1 VRFYTAGFKEV
12 QNMPDAIVQ
21 TLVDGVRIVVP
32 DALDLITPYVLREQ
46 QDFFEDELPF
56 VRQLLQP
63 GQNVIDIGANYGVY
77 TLPMAQK
84 VGASGHV
91 WAFEPASSTAQ
102 FLAQG
107 IAANGFGHV
116 TLEQKAV
123 SSAPGS
129 AQLALHVHSEL
140 RSIIHGAVPPG
151 GSEEVSVVTLDDC
164 MDRYRWVDIDLIKID
179 AEGEEVNIVKGGRRF
194 FANLAPLVQYELR
207 TNASDMNF
215 GLIRDFAEIGYDSYR
230 LLPGLNLLVPF
241 DADSPP
247 DSYLLNLFCCNAS
260 RADRLAA
267 QGVLLR
273 SADLAGVGES
283 LGANQNGNDCGA
295 SYHWRRALAH
305 LAYAAP
311 LASIWEMAQEA
322 GEGADVHQALSS
334 YARSRDTALSM
345 AERFRALEAS
355 FLQLR
360 ALCEREPSHLR
371 LASLARV
378 AHDFGER
385 AVVVNALTLLVESI
399 RLTGVVDPN
408 EPFLA
413 PLERFDSIAPGEAL
427 GSWILAATLEQLER
441 RESFSSFY
449 VGPSARDRLEAIH
462 ALGFGGPAM
471 ERRLELVRLRIDS
484 ARAAKGLPPLAG
496 ANL

>member
-1 VRFYTAGFKEV
+1 
-12 QNMPDAIVQ
+12 MPDTIVLA
-21 TLVDGVRIVVP
+21 LVDGVRIVVP
-32 DALDLITPYVLREQ
+32 DAIDLITPYVLREQ

-63 GQNVIDIGANYGVY
+63 GQKVIDIGANYGVY

-91 WAFEPASSTAQ
+91 WAFEPSSSTAQ

-116 TLEQKAV
+116 TLEQQAV
-123 SSAPGS
+123 SSAPGRG
-129 AQLALHVHSEL
+129 QLALHVQSEL
-140 RSIIHGAVPPG
+140 RSIIHGAAPPG
-151 GSEEVSVVTLDDC
+151 DSETVSLVTLDDC

-179 AEGEEVNIVKGGRRF
+179 AEGEEANIVKGGRRF

-207 TNASDMNF
+207 NNAADMNF
-215 GLIRDFAEIGYDSYR
+215 HLVRDFEAIGYDSYR

-241 DADSPP
+241 DTESPP
-247 DSYLLNLFCCNAS
+247 DSYLLNLFCCNAA
-260 RADRLAA
+260 RAERLAA
-267 QGVLLR
+267 RGILLR
-273 SADLAGVGES
+273 SADLTGVGAS
-283 LGANQNGNDCGA
+283 LGKDRNDAAAG
-295 SYHWRRALAH
+295 YHWRHALAH

-311 LASIWEMAQEA
+311 LAPAWGMAEEA
-322 GEGADVHQALSS
+322 GENTGVTQALSF
-334 YARSRDTALSM
+334 YARSRDASLSM

-355 FLQLR
+355 FLKFR
-360 ALCEREPSHLR
+360 GLCAQGPSHLR

-385 AVVVNALTLLVESI
+385 AVGVNALTQLVESI
-399 RLTGVVDPN
+399 RLNGGAEPN

-413 PLERFDSIAPGEAL
+413 PLERFDSIAPGEAM
-427 GSWILAATLEQLER
+427 GSWIVAAVLEQLEKR
-441 RESFSSFY
+441 QRFSSFY
-449 VGPSARDRLEAIH
+449 ADPSALDRLEAIH
-462 ALGFGGPAM
+462 ALGFGGPEM
-471 ERRLELVRLRIDS
+471 ERRLKLVRLRIDH

-496 ANL
+496 PN

>member
-1 VRFYTAGFKEV
+1 
-12 QNMPDAIVQ
+12 MPDTIVL

-140 RSIIHGAVPPG
+140 RSIVHGAVPAG
-151 GSEEVSVVTLDDC
+151 GSEKVSVVTLDDC

-179 AEGEEVNIVKGGRRF
+179 AEGEEANIVKGARRF
-194 FANLAPLVQYELR
+194 FANLAPLVQYELKN
-207 TNASDMNF
+207 NATDMNF
-215 GLIRDFAEIGYDSYR
+215 GLIRDFAAIGYDSYR
-230 LLPGLNLLVPF
+230 LLPSLNVLVPF
-241 DADSPP
+241 DAESPP
-247 DSYLLNLFCCNAS
+247 DSYLLNLFCCNAA

-267 QGVLLR
+267 HGVLLR
-273 SADLAGVGES
+273 SADLAGVGGS
-283 LGANQNGNDCGA
+283 LGTNQNGSDGGA
-295 SYHWRRALAH
+295 NYQWQHALAH
-305 LAYAAP
+305 LAYATP
-311 LASIWEMAQEA
+311 LASTWAMAEEA
-322 GEGADVHQALSS
+322 RESADVHRALSF
-334 YARSRDTALSM
+334 YARSRNAALSM
-345 AERFRALEAS
+345 AERFRALEVS
-355 FLQLR
+355 F
-360 ALCEREPSHLR
+360 
-371 LASLARV
+371 
-378 AHDFGER
+378 G
-385 AVVVNALTLLVESI
+385 
-399 RLTGVVDPN
+399 
-408 EPFLA
+408 
-413 PLERFDSIAPGEAL
+413 
-427 GSWILAATLEQLER
+427 
-441 RESFSSFY
+441 
-449 VGPSARDRLEAIH
+449 
-462 ALGFGGPAM
+462 
-471 ERRLELVRLRIDS
+471 
-484 ARAAKGLPPLAG
+484 
-496 ANL
+496 